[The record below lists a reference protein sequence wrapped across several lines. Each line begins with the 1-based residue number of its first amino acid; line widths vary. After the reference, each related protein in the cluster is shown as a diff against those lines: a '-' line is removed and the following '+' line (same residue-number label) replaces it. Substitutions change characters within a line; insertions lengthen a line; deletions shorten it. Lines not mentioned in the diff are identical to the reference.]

1 MFENLLLK
9 GLRPILTENNQFHST
24 SMASDRNMKEQS
36 RFSELEPKLNRTYKN
51 RVSISIKC
59 GIV

>member
-24 SMASDRNMKEQS
+24 SMVSDRNMKEQN
-36 RFSELEPKLNRTYKN
+36 RLSELDPKLNRTYKN